1 MAKLNLQKMAAVVTV
16 ELNNGYLKLE
26 FPCPRAGESIESA
39 SQELAKCFAGMF
51 GGVLGLADQGDKI
64 AELEKQLIETKA
76 NLETAKAKPVPQ
88 AAASAPITG
97 TALDESKHGVHRR
110 RRE

>member
-1 MAKLNLQKMAAVVTV
+1 MAKLNLQKMAAVVTI

-39 SQELAKCFAGMF
+39 SQELAKCFANMF
-51 GGVLGLADQGDKI
+51 AGILGLSDQAGKI
-64 AELEKQLIETKA
+64 AELEKQLLENKTE
-76 NLETAKAKPVPQ
+76 LETAKAP
-88 AAASAPITG
+88 SAVTG
-97 TALDESKHGVHRR
+97 TAMDDTKPTAHRR